1 MIQQLKYVWP
11 ARFAGLP
18 VIRAAAGL
26 GWHRY
31 AYDVADHMRDA
42 DAGFELLSELCR

>member
-1 MIQQLKYVWP
+1 MIHYLKYLLP

-26 GWHRY
+26 GLVNY
-31 AYDVADHMRDA
+31 AYNVADHMHDA
-42 DAGFELLSELCR
+42 DAGFELLGELCR

>member
-1 MIQQLKYVWP
+1 MIHYLKYVLP
-11 ARFAGLP
+11 AMLAGLP

-26 GWHRY
+26 GWIDY
-31 AYDVADHMRDA
+31 AYNIADHMRNA

>member
-1 MIQQLKYVWP
+1 MIHCLRYLLP
-11 ARFAGLP
+11 ARLAGLP

-26 GWHRY
+26 GWIDY
-31 AYDVADHMRDA
+31 AYNVADHMHDA

>member
-1 MIQQLKYVWP
+1 MIHYMRYLLP
-11 ARFAGLP
+11 ARLAGLP

-26 GWHRY
+26 GWIDY
-31 AYDVADHMRDA
+31 AYNVADHMRDA